1 MLTSVIVLGEHSSVF
16 EMEQAFLFPFLSC
29 SSEQKFKEEYF
40 QQNFYLFTDHQSYDK
55 FSFV

>member
-1 MLTSVIVLGEHSSVF
+1 MLGEHSSVF

-40 QQNFYLFTDHQSYDK
+40 EQNFYLFTDHKSYDK